1 MRGVVFLLGG
11 YVAVACLVLV
21 LATLAAAQ
29 ASPTRGPK
37 LTTAPPPGLA
47 WAPARAP
54 AAGDLP
60 GAPH

>member
-29 ASPTRGPK
+29 ASPARGPK
-37 LTTAPPPGLA
+37 LAPAPLPSLV
-47 WAPARAP
+47 WAPTRA
-54 AAGDLP
+54 GELP
-60 GAPH
+60 GMPH